1 MKVRNTKDIAEK
13 NLLSYPEVFCDAVNN
28 LVLKGKGT
36 LRPQDLIDMDT
47 RSSYEDTD
55 GDFREY
61 YRDVVKGW
69 KNGNMIIAAFGIENI
84 SDDDN
89 RLFLKFPGYD
99 SSMLKNQV
107 IDDHMP
113 KSVYSVFTIGLYY
126 GIGRWHTP
134 KDFRSWKKV
143 QPLPEA
149 MQSLQTN
156 YIYNVIDL
164 GGLSEEE
171 ISLLDSDL
179 FTVADFCRQ
188 MRQTGEFHPEPKKLK
203 HPREVFALLKEMTG
217 TTEFEGLE
225 AYIEEGELDMKRYP
239 MGPVEKAKKEM
250 QKQMEE
256 ERAQMETELENERA
270 KMETERTQM
279 ETERTQMETKLAK
292 MEKKQ
297 AKFETLIHRISEKFG
312 EEGIRLLK
320 ESGLLDSEISSVP
333 SFSTG
338 TGSGS

>member
-1 MKVRNTKDIAEK
+1 MKPRNTKDIAEK

-47 RSSYEDTD
+47 RSSYEDTE

-99 SSMLKNQV
+99 SSMLKNQA

-171 ISLLDSDL
+171 AGLLDSDL

-256 ERAQMETELENERA
+256 ERAKMEEERAKMETELENERA
-270 KMETERTQM
+270 KMETER
-279 ETERTQMETKLAK
+279 
-292 MEKKQ
+292 KKYSRRI
-297 AKFETLIHRISEKFG
+297 ETLIQKITEKFG
-312 EEGIRLLK
+312 EEGICMLK
-320 ESGLLDSEISSVP
+320 ESGLMDSELSSVP